1 MTSTCAY
8 CPHCLLLLARD
19 VSHPFPAEPVRCRH
33 CRLVVGVGRA
43 RETADDSEA
52 GTRGTAAG
60 VYASGA
66 RRSTD
71 EPVDED
77 TVVDGIQ
84 RAADQIGVR
93 VERLLM
99 VEYQTAAEHD
109 ADLPDLAGV
118 LGAFGSWKGA
128 RREAAARAR
137 RG

>member
-1 MTSTCAY
+1 MTSICAY

-19 VSHPFPAEPVRCRH
+19 VTHPYPREPLRCRH
-33 CRLVVGVGRA
+33 CRLVVGTGRA
-43 RETADDSEA
+43 RDSADTPEA

-66 RRSTD
+66 RR
-71 EPVDED
+71 EGGEEVDEE
-77 TVVDGIQ
+77 TVIEGIR

-99 VEYQTAAEHD
+99 VEYQTAAERD
-109 ADLPDLAGV
+109 PDLPDLGGV

-128 RREAAARAR
+128 RREAAERAR
-137 RG
+137 RS